1 MWCNGR
7 EMSCLNF
14 YWGCRPLK
22 LFFAAPENPS
32 CSSVC
37 GPWKRSNDK
46 KKREPRIWLIKV
58 FVISVKVYM
67 LQFYYCPTKL
77 CRWKCHV
84 TLKYCTLVNFFVLLL
99 QQRQKKTW
107 EERKSREPK
116 IVASRWSYIFF
127 NKNYK

>member
-1 MWCNGR
+1 MSVWCNGR

-58 FVISVKVYM
+58 FVISVKVSM

-77 CRWKCHV
+77 CRWKCQ
-84 TLKYCTLVNFFVLLL
+84 VLQVSQLL
-99 QQRQKKTW
+99 RTIAATKTKKNMEGKKIKRATN
-107 EERKSREPK
+107 SRIKMVP
-116 IVASRWSYIFF
+116 IFFF